1 MSSTKTS
8 RRTLLDL
15 NHQQEVRYNTKT
27 QNPLESKQVRSGNRT
42 YFIDIETTSEG
53 KRYLKIT
60 ESRFKG
66 SDQERQRSSILVFPE
81 DAKELSDAISEMVKK
96 L

>member
-1 MSSTKTS
+1 MSSTKIS
-8 RRTLLDL
+8 RRTLLVL

-27 QNPLESKQVRSGNRT
+27 QNPLESKQVRSGSRT
-42 YFIDIETTSEG
+42 YFIDIETPSEG

-66 SDQERQRSSILVFPE
+66 SDQERQRSSIIVFPE